1 VGDPQTIQELSEEIF
16 RRVAEAARKGLTDQ
30 VVMLASL
37 AKNCESALKAT
48 SRLEADVEGIKQELR
63 NMDHPTPSVA
73 SATISRSSAVVRHNQ
88 SRKTGGRQR
97 GREKRDNWVGEAK
110 RRYSVDLR
118 QLGEVTYETASG
130 KRVGI
135 PYASEAPQRTYPWW
149 LGLPDEQPYYV
160 VLLCETTDGEL
171 FDFVLDHRCVSQ
183 IWRSL
188 SRDSNHHVK
197 FHVRRSGPNWELKLK
212 DGPVIQLNEFH
223 RSGAASIVR

>member
-1 VGDPQTIQELSEEIF
+1 MSDPQTIQELRDEIF
-16 RRVAEAARKGLTDQ
+16 RRVAEAARKGMTDQ
-30 VVMLASL
+30 VAMLASL
-37 AKNCESALKAT
+37 AKNCDSALKT
-48 SRLEADVEGIKQELR
+48 TRKLGADVEGIKEELK

-73 SATISRSSAVVRHNQ
+73 GATILRSSADMRHNK

-97 GREKRDNWVGEAK
+97 GREKRDNWVDEAK
-110 RRYSVDLR
+110 RKYGVDLR
-118 QLGEVTYETASG
+118 RLGEVTYETASG
-130 KRVGI
+130 KRVGM

-171 FDFVLDHRCVSQ
+171 FGFVLDHRCVSQ
-183 IWRSL
+183 IWGSL

-223 RSGAASIVR
+223 RSGAANTLR